1 MKRSVRLQL
10 LQDEMKR
17 RAIPV
22 NEPPVEPSKPK
33 CTATGCTRFARKN
46 SILCSRCTI
55 KSVEANLRDTLP
67 GLEMESGLKVEFSP
81 AGNLPLEDFKLDYN
95 KRVDTAIVT
104 STLSKE
110 QALDLL
116 TIKNQVHSESKGYY
130 TRKQVAQLLG
140 VSPTSICRWEIK
152 GKTPPPKRQVYN
164 NQLVYTEAHVQL
176 LKEFMTQ
183 QVTIDLVPAPERQRA
198 QAAKGV
204 AKKTFKLSKGL
215 ERTVASRLGRM
226 SLVSGKL
233 M

>member
-67 GLEMESGLKVEFSP
+67 GLENEVITNEPFIASTPTIQSP
-81 AGNLPLEDFKLDYN
+81 KPEA
-95 KRVDTAIVT
+95 
-104 STLSKE
+104 SKTE
-110 QALDLL
+110 TPIDA
-116 TIKNQVHSESKGYY
+116 SKGYY
-130 TRKQVAQLLG
+130 TRKQVAKLLG
-140 VSPTSICRWEIK
+140 VSPTSICRWEVK